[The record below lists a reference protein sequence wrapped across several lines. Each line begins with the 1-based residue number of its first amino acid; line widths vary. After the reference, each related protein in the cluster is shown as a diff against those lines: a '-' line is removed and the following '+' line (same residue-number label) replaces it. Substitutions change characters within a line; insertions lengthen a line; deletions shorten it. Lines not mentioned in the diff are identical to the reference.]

1 MSNDVWR
8 WVIGLAVIAHGL
20 GHVLFMPLFAG
31 TMNLQASGHSWL
43 LSGILGDE
51 PVKWLGTLVASVAL
65 VIFVA
70 AGVGLI
76 GQMSW
81 WRPLAIAGSVVSMA
95 LVLALWDGLPVSNAL
110 FALAF
115 DLVVLAALLLAH
127 WPSEEM
133 IGT

>member
-8 WVIGLAVIAHGL
+8 WVIGLAVLAHGV

-31 TMNLQASGHSWL
+31 TMKLQVSGHSWL

-51 PVKWLGTLVASVAL
+51 PVKWLGTLAATIAL

-70 AGVGLI
+70 AGVGLL
-76 GQMSW
+76 GQTTW
-81 WRPLAIAGSVVSMA
+81 WRPLAIAGSVVSLA
-95 LVLALWDGLPVSNAL
+95 LVAALWDGLPVSSAF

-115 DLVVLAALLLAH
+115 DLVVLAALLFAH